1 MGSAL
6 MVDWAVDSALM
17 VDWAVDSALM
27 VDWAVDSALGW
38 NFRDLCHFDGSGGV
52 ECVLRG
58 Q

>member
-6 MVDWAVDSALM
+6 MVDWAVGSTLM
-17 VDWAVDSALM
+17 VDWAV
-27 VDWAVDSALGW
+27 GW

-52 ECVLRG
+52 ECVLGG